1 MSGGGFGGQIGKGN
15 WADPTGT
22 IQKSGLSKFLDPLG
36 FTKVDRPGE
45 SAADRAQRLE
55 EERQARI
62 ADTQKRINAVF
73 DSSGRAADIADVVAA
88 VRERDIGD
96 LDRQKADVDRA
107 LRFALARGGQIG
119 GSTQRDQQQGLGEEY
134 GRSLL
139 NVEQRALGVGSDL
152 EARDQDARARL
163 IQLATQGLDATTAA
177 SQSAAALRSNLES
190 GRATAYGQQLGDY
203 FTGAGTFIKQANEA
217 AARRRANQDAQLSL
231 YGGQSAGGFT

>member
-1 MSGGGFGGQIGKGN
+1 MSGGFIEADKFTKVTDPLNLSKGKAGK
-15 WADPTGT
+15 WADP
-22 IQKSGLSKFLDPLG
+22 LG
-36 FTKVDRPGE
+36 IIMKPKAGE
-45 SAADRAQRLE
+45 SAADRAQRIE

-62 ADTQKRINAVF
+62 AETQKRINAVF

-88 VRERDIGD
+88 VRERDIAD

-119 GSTQRDQQQGLGEEY
+119 GSTQRDQQKGLGEEY
-134 GRSLL
+134 GRGLIG
-139 NVEQRALGVGSDL
+139 VEQRARGVGSDL

-177 SQSAAALRSNLES
+177 SQAASALRSNLES

-203 FTGAGTFIKQANEA
+203 FGGAGSFIKQANEA

-231 YGGQSAGGFT
+231 YGGQSAGGFS